1 MDCSPPGSSVHQIS
15 PARILEWVA
24 SSFPWGYSWPRDW
37 TNVPCI
43 SCTIRRIL
51 YHRTTWEA
59 SLWSESTKEK
69 WEKNRTSWAV
79 RMAWTNIR
87 ICKRNQQVQLN
98 EAKERNSPCGEKGD
112 RAGRNSN
119 KDIFWVTVTLSSS
132 QSILSLPLHQKLTC
146 TLHTCRH
153 TVHHLG
159 SNCVLFVFLGNPR
172 LHHSR
177 PFPCP
182 GWGKKKKNPLF
193 PSCLVA

>member
-1 MDCSPPGSSVHQIS
+1 MAYSPPGSSVHQIS

-24 SSFPWGYSWPRDW
+24 SYFSWGYSWPRDW
-37 TNVPCI
+37 THVPCI

-69 WEKNRTSWAV
+69 WEKNRTSWAG
-79 RMAWTNIR
+79 RKAWTNIR
-87 ICKRNQQVQLN
+87 ICKHNQQVQLN

-132 QSILSLPLHQKLTC
+132 QSILSLPFHQKRTC
-146 TLHTCRH
+146 MLHTCRH
-153 TVHHLG
+153 TLYHLG
-159 SNCVLFVFLGNPR
+159 STCLIRIPGKSQTSPLQTSPLSRLGEKR
-172 LHHSR
+172 Y
-177 PFPCP
+177 
-182 GWGKKKKNPLF
+182 PLF
-193 PSCLVA
+193 LSCLVA